1 MENIKQRKDYIEK
14 IKPFINKPLIK
25 VLTGIRRSGKST
37 IMLML
42 INELKKAGV
51 TDEYIFHTKFNNL
64 EYEGMTSKRIIK
76 IVKVKTCKKCEN
88 IFIA

>member
-14 IKPFINKPLIK
+14 IKPFINKPIIK

-42 INELKKAGV
+42 IDELKK
-51 TDEYIFHTKFNNL
+51 TDITETQIFHTKFNNL
-64 EYEGMTSKRIIK
+64 EYEGMTAKRIVK
-76 IVKVKTCKKCEN
+76 TVKVKTCKKY
-88 IFIA
+88 

>member
-14 IKPFINKPLIK
+14 IKPFINKPIIK

-42 INELKKAGV
+42 IDELKNTGV
-51 TDEYIFHTKFNNL
+51 TDNNIFHTKFNNL
-64 EYEGMTSKRIIK
+64 EYEGMTAKRIIK
-76 IVKVKTCKKCEN
+76 TAKVKTCKRY
-88 IFIA
+88 